1 MIGSGRVVVSLLHV
15 ATYHCCTSL
24 NYISNMIARILN
36 GGKIIYNL
44 AVCTNVL
51 TFICWVAVVLQS
63 ILWLQDQEI
72 PWLFSTSRQL
82 VKWYCVKGLLIIVSS
97 SVSTESSLH
106 AVILRYHVLVTC
118 FPALCISCLPLTFSL
133 CLKDVEGMANSADSD
148 QTAPRSSLIWVYTV
162 CWDRTVRK
170 LSIIT
175 VTCFCD
181 IVPALC
187 NQLTDPDSGSFTL
200 ETNRTVTTAVVSC
213 ISGYEVFGSLVITCN
228 SDGSWNSVEP
238 TCGRFYNAEL
248 LSH

>member
-1 MIGSGRVVVSLLHV
+1 M
-15 ATYHCCTSL
+15 
-24 NYISNMIARILN
+24 N
-36 GGKIIYNL
+36 G
-44 AVCTNVL
+44 L

-82 VKWYCVKGLLIIVSS
+82 VKWYWVKGLLIIVSS

-106 AVILRYHVLVTC
+106 AVILRYHVFVTC

-133 CLKDVEGMANSADSD
+133 CLKDVEGNSL
-148 QTAPRSSLIWVYTV
+148 QTVQTQIRLLQGAPRSSLIWVYTV
-162 CWDRTVRK
+162 CPDLIVRK